1 MNLGLCDAVFLADAI
16 KKHQAAHD
24 DAVLHNYSQERKK
37 RALEIIALSE
47 RLSVVAGGISG
58 WRATVTKW
66 AATVIGYIPGLTNA
80 AAKEMA
86 GLNAKRG

>member
-1 MNLGLCDAVFLADAI
+1 MNLGLCDAVILAEAI
-16 KKHQAAHD
+16 KRHQTTRD
-24 DAVLHNYSQERKK
+24 DAVLHQYSSERKK

-66 AATVIGYIPGLTNA
+66 AATAMGYIPSLTDA
-80 AAKEMA
+80 AAREIS